1 MGFAALKTGRMEWI
15 RECPDGQNGE
25 AVYKFI
31 SLYACGVY
39 KNRAMARLFA
49 MFRRFVE
56 TLRATSVRNG

>member
-1 MGFAALKTGRMEWI
+1 MAKAVSMFLSFWFLCLKLFDVVYMFLVSGF
-15 RECPDGQNGE
+15 
-25 AVYKFI
+25 
-31 SLYACGVY
+31 